1 MSEDGYEDYLNEMLS
16 AVSKGEFNDL
26 LKDLDHRRSE
36 RDKALTSTRTATKK
50 GKK

>member
-1 MSEDGYEDYLNEMLS
+1 MLS
-16 AVSKGEFNDL
+16 AVSKGEFDDL
-26 LKDLDHRRSE
+26 LKDLDRRRTE